1 MIRVVMLVLLPLV
14 FASWTQLGDTIHR
27 SSNTEQVAETAVDA
41 SDQAAERDMVVGRF
55 YISTRNYTAA
65 INRFGT
71 VVKQYRAS
79 PYVEE
84 ALAQL
89 AKSFLMLLSERS
101 GEDSPYREN
110 LVSRAQTAVAVLKR
124 KFPASQF
131 SIEAYD
137 ALKAAGLDPV
147 EDEKSWISKASK

>member
-14 FASWTQLGDTIHR
+14 IANWTRLGDTVQR
-27 SSNTEQVAETAVDA
+27 SSDTEQVAETAVDA
-41 SDQAAERDMVVGRF
+41 PDQAAERDMVVGR
-55 YISTRNYTAA
+55 YYMSTRNYTAA

-71 VVKQYRAS
+71 IVKQYRAS

-89 AKSFLMLLSERS
+89 ARSCLTLLSERRE
-101 GEDSPYREN
+101 EDSGFREN
-110 LVSRAQTAVAVLKR
+110 LASGAQTAVAVLKR
-124 KFPASQF
+124 KFPAGHF

>member
-27 SSNTEQVAETAVDA
+27 SSNTVLAAESAVDA
-41 SDQAAERDMVVGRF
+41 SNQAADRDMFVGRY

-101 GEDSPYREN
+101 GEGSPYREN
-110 LVSRAQTAVAVLKR
+110 LVSGAQTAVAVLKR
-124 KFPASQF
+124 KFPASHF